1 MISDNGIEPIF
12 IMILFGILGLLI
24 LAGIGIAAIFY
35 MIYQLE
41 KNKNKKT
48 QKENLRI

>member
-35 MIYQLE
+35 MIHKLE
-41 KNKNKKT
+41 KMKKEET